1 MQACVDDP
9 IASSIPSELEGE
21 CTVGFQLRGMPLETA
36 MSRTA
41 GNAVNSIGS
50 LYVLFYPVNGNG
62 TVEELKY
69 AFTTDPSCANDIFT
83 STLSVASTT
92 SEDRTG
98 FNPGGTEW
106 NGSAE
111 SATQKVTTSQVQV
124 RRGNY
129 KIYVAANVGAF
140 SSATLTRAS
149 VATPQALRNFS
160 LTWNASN
167 VAANNAMFGFFTE
180 SSTQGYD
187 VINEDAPT
195 ILLSDNS
202 VTVHAWVKR
211 VASKVTVA
219 FDGSQLNDNVNVYI
233 KKVSIK
239 DIPRTVKLGATN
251 TPSAAGDL
259 IATGE
264 QTVYTTTGGVTNT
277 TRISKRE
284 PYFPN
289 FTGYTDD
296 EQDVA
301 QWRNKV
307 HSETANALFF
317 FENAQGKSMGGA
329 NGSDPDGSWKQQ
341 TDSNGNGI
349 PDDRDTEIHPGID
362 SNTGILKD
370 TKAYGT
376 YVEVEAYY
384 TNANFGSQTEGNIV
398 YRFMLGMNTTD
409 DFNAWRNNHYKLT
422 LCLRNNANDVDWHI
436 DYSDQPGIYIPEILY
451 VSYTYNTASV
461 LPIRVVGQTVSNLSI
476 TINSANWY
484 PDDSSIPYFTKATNP
499 TGLSTGFLSL
509 TYDENPRVPTNRA
522 DEAFGAGDENRVLAY
537 WNNQPNNTTRQYIN
551 NGSKVAWSD
560 LDRHGY
566 GVTTRRTSEG
576 QTVVEA
582 NIPVFTRPLT
592 IYKWTSWT
600 GANPYYSSRR
610 SGEITISGTVDG
622 QNFSRKI
629 KVQQVRRVEN
639 PAGIYR
645 RHDNASPF
653 NVLLMYRNGEGG
665 THATPISYTP
675 LVSDGPW
682 RATIYLSSANGST
695 TNQTN
700 AWFTLTTGS
709 QRVSSV
715 GQHIQGDEGSNISFT
730 YTPSG
735 TIAQN
740 QSRFGVIKVEY
751 NNYTCTHY
759 IFVRQG
765 YAPMQLES
773 GGVYWHTFNLYSGA
787 EETTSPCEAGSF
799 FLRGKFS
806 PAILDSNTAGFGQ
819 TVTSLA
825 AITND
830 AGTTTGTVSVP
841 ISNTGNN
848 ARGNFAAGNRT
859 LSRNNT
865 ALNPWTT
872 GRVPTLEEWASLL
885 NENANAQIDRAFG
898 VLYADGA
905 TTTQTAPAEVYGCL
919 HSDVANGTAGF
930 TSRGMRGT
938 FVYNTTNGRNFF
950 LPIGAQGYGRRKV
963 GYNNGTGG
971 TSGGG
976 VLQYSFGDTFWSTP
990 LEQERRAL
998 LYNLYTNEGAIYWA
1012 QSSKTMANSVHSGA
1026 DNGWDIN
1033 YKSYDFDYMESAS
1046 NQYSACY
1053 LRLVQDTAP

>member
-140 SSATLTRAS
+140 SSATMTRAS

-317 FENAQGKSMGGA
+317 FENAQGKSTGGA

-436 DYSDQPGIYIPEILY
+436 DYSDQPGEYIPDVIY
-451 VSYTYNTASV
+451 VSYTYNTATI
-461 LPIRVVGQTVSNLSI
+461 LPIRIVGQSVSDMSV
-476 TINSANWY
+476 TINSSNWY
-484 PDDSSIPYFTKATNP
+484 PDDSSIPQNAGP
-499 TGLSTGFLSL
+499 ADPAGLASGFLSL
-509 TYDENPRVPTNRA
+509 TYDENPRIKDNEQFNANQDYISVGT
-522 DEAFGAGDENRVLAY
+522 Y
-537 WNNQPNNTTRQYIN
+537 WNTQPNNTTRTYLQN
-551 NGSKVAWSD
+551 SQKVNWTD
-560 LDRHGY
+560 LDAHGY
-566 GVTTRRTSEG
+566 SVQTRRTSEG
-576 QTVVEA
+576 NQVFEA
-582 NIPVFTRPLT
+582 NIPMFTRPLV
-592 IYKWTSWT
+592 IYKACAWS
-600 GANPYYSSRR
+600 GANPYYSSERTAR
-610 SGEITISGTVDG
+610 VTLSYTLNGT
-622 QNFSRKI
+622 RKS
-629 KVQQVRRVEN
+629 KVVTVKQVRRVEN

-653 NVLLMYRNGEGG
+653 DVTLMGRNGEGG
-665 THATPISYTP
+665 THSTPISYYP
-675 LVSDGPW
+675 IVSDGAW
-682 RATIYLSSANGST
+682 RATIYRSNSGNGMAADNT
-695 TNQTN
+695 
-700 AWFTLTTGS
+700 AWFSIRTGS
-709 QRVSSV
+709 QRVSTV
-715 GQHIQGDEGSNISFT
+715 GQYLQGDDDSQIQFT
-730 YTPSG
+730 YVPNG
-735 TIAQN
+735 TTSQN
-740 QSRFGVIKVEY
+740 NVRTGIIKVEY

-765 YAPMQLES
+765 YAPMQLEA
-773 GGVYWHTFNLYSGA
+773 GRVYWHSFNLYSA
-787 EETTSPCEAGSF
+787 SEETSHPCEAGSF
-799 FLRGKFS
+799 FLRGNWS
-806 PAILDSNTAGFGQ
+806 PAILDSNSQGFG
-819 TVTSLA
+819 VA
-825 AITND
+825 ATTLQCITND
-830 AGTTTGTVSVP
+830 AGTATGTVNTSTMNS
-841 ISNTGNN
+841 SNT
-848 ARGNFAAGNRT
+848 RGNFSAGTRT
-859 LSRNNT
+859 LSRNSAYTPWNT
-865 ALNPWTT
+865 GRIPTVAEWTT
-872 GRVPTLEEWASLL
+872 LL
-885 NENANAQIDRAFG
+885 NENANALVNRAFG

-905 TTTQTAPAEVYGCL
+905 TTTQTSPVEVYGCL
-919 HSDVANGTAGF
+919 HSDVVNGTNGY

-938 FVYNTTNGRNFF
+938 FVYNSDNGRNLFF
-950 LPIGAQGYGRRKV
+950 PIGAMGYGRRKV
-963 GYNNGTGG
+963 ADRGI
-971 TSGGG
+971 
-976 VLQYSFGDTFWSTP
+976 LQYGHGDSYNTLIISSN
-990 LEQERRAL
+990 RRCL
-998 LYNLYTNEGAIYWA
+998 LYNLWTNEGAIYWGQA
-1012 QSSKTMANSVHSGA
+1012 QVTCPTPNV
-1026 DNGWDIN
+1026 DNTNAWDIN
-1033 YKSYDFDYMESAS
+1033 YKSYDFDYMDAS
-1046 NQYSACY
+1046 VNATSSSYI
-1053 LRLVQDTAP
+1053 RLVQDTAP